1 MKVELDLYNYLIMEQ
16 KQIYMQQVLIHQDL
30 LKTLIE
36 II

>member
-30 LKTLIE
+30 LKTLID